1 MNDELLTTLGDLGF
15 SGLEARVYVELLRC
29 SPQTAYGVA
38 KQCQANKPNT
48 YKALESL
55 YSKGAALLQEE
66 EKRLWR
72 AVPYA
77 ELLPAMAAR
86 YQKQADR
93 AAEMLAEV
101 SAPPSDPL
109 VYELQSI
116 DAVWSRAQA
125 MLAACQDVAVVEA
138 FPGPLARLAPDI
150 DGAAARGVRVG
161 VRAHDDDVSFE
172 HATVFPSEAGA
183 ATLESLRGAWL
194 AITTDSAEF
203 LVAYFDRS
211 MQRVHQAL
219 TSSSPIL
226 SLLLSDSLGSE
237 MVLGALLRRAKD
249 DPARSEEILRQAADE
264 HARLSSRGTRGRNA
278 LLK

>member
-1 MNDELLTTLGDLGF
+1 MDDELISTLGDLGF

-38 KQCQANKPNT
+38 KQCQANKPNV

-55 YSKGAALLQEE
+55 YGKGAVLLQEE
-66 EKRLWR
+66 EKRVWR

-86 YQKQADR
+86 YQSRADR

-101 SAPPSDPL
+101 SSPPSDPL

-116 DAVWSRAQA
+116 DAIWSRAQS
-125 MLAACQDVAVVEA
+125 MLAACKKIAIIEG
-138 FPGPLARLAPDI
+138 FPGPLAKLAPDI
-150 DGAAARGVRVG
+150 DAAAARGVRVG
-161 VRAHDDDVSFE
+161 VRAHDEEVLFE
-172 HATVFPSEAGA
+172 HATVFPSEDGAG
-183 ATLESLRGAWL
+183 TLASLRGAWL
-194 AITTDSAEF
+194 ALTTDSAEL

-226 SLLLSDSLGSE
+226 ALLLTDSLGSE

-249 DPARSEEILRQAADE
+249 DPSRSDEILRQAADD
-264 HARLSSRGTRGRNA
+264 HARLSSRGSRGRNA